1 MDTQK
6 KTQKITLMNEF
17 EALVEVMHRL
27 RRDCPW
33 DREQTLESLRKYL
46 IEETYEV
53 LEALNHYI
61 DDQNAVNLKHLR
73 EELGD
78 LLLQILFQAE
88 ILNEKTNVDELR
100 LMMRDLRDKLV
111 RRHPHIFENSAENL
125 SAKEVHDQWN
135 LIKAKEKAASKGP
148 ELQGSFANLPKGLP
162 ATLLG
167 QKIGEKSAKVRF
179 DWNSAPEAWLD
190 VESEI
195 QELKTATSKRHQ
207 EEEFGDLLFSL
218 IQWGR
223 HEKID
228 SEVALQRANEK
239 FLSRFTSM
247 EEVLRNEQPLVKMDE
262 LTYDQKNDLWK
273 RVKKLEKK

>member
-1 MDTQK
+1 
-6 KTQKITLMNEF
+6 MNEF

-162 ATLLG
+162 ATLLA

-239 FLSRFTSM
+239 FLRRFTSM